1 MASQLTP
8 TTLGGLEFEQI
19 KESLTNYLKT
29 QSLFDGYNFE
39 GSAMQTVID
48 MLAYN
53 TFYYAYYANMIN
65 AEAFL
70 DSAQKTSS
78 VISLCKPLGFT
89 VPDRTSAKAV
99 VQLSSNTDKTV
110 DAGTLFQARNS
121 DGDIFNFYN
130 LENQNIVNG
139 QSDQFEITEGLQYI
153 EIDAISTFD
162 FTNQKISIAQENF
175 DLNTLKVT
183 ITEITDTGTTETTT
197 WTRLQNIGYTSQIS
211 ENIYFVERT
220 STGFA
225 IIFGGQNSLGR
236 EITTKVK
243 SLKIRYLTSSGSAGN
258 SLSTFTSGEGTVTT
272 ISDSTSGKNAPD
284 LDSIRFV
291 APKWFAS
298 QERAVTVNDY
308 KALLLESGFFINPNE
323 FNVFGG
329 QDLTPPK
336 YGRVF
341 VTSNLLPDDPNVL
354 KIISFLKERSVITV
368 FPEYIAANDV
378 NVFVDF
384 NYRLSNTTPNTLTNK
399 IRITNVLKNV
409 FNENFSKIRK
419 YNVQF
424 SAADFIKYVNS
435 QNIID
440 SDVRNV
446 IFTEEDFKVYFKQT
460 ITPSSNSQDFVF
472 NLNNEIYI
480 DQQTYLDISEN
491 FTSTEHGSD
500 CVLKM
505 YIKGNRDKVYA
516 NKLQLWKKN
525 SSGTDTL
532 LESDVGYFII
542 DKGVISINPG
552 VIKVNTSLTLN
563 IELLRKNVIFGLNNI
578 TSLLVNNVTAY

>member
-89 VPDRTSAKAV
+89 VPDRTSARAIIQV
-99 VQLSSNTDKTV
+99 SSNTDGKI

-130 LENQNIVNG
+130 LDDYDVVNG
-139 QSDQFEITEGLQYI
+139 QSEEFEIVQGDSYI
-153 EIDAISTFD
+153 EIDAASTFD

-175 DLNTLKVT
+175 DLSTLKIT
-183 ITEITDTGTTETTT
+183 ITEVNDAGITETNV
-197 WTRLQNIGYTSQIS
+197 WTKLQNVGYTSQTT
-211 ENIYFVERT
+211 ENIYFIERT
-220 STGFA
+220 STGFS
-225 IIFGGQNSLGR
+225 ILFGSQNSLGR
-236 EITTKVK
+236 EITTKAK
-243 SLKIRYLTSSGSAGN
+243 SIKIRYLTSSGSSAN
-258 SLSTFTSGEGTVTT
+258 SLSLFTSSRGTVTT
-272 ISDSTSGKNAPD
+272 KSDASDGRNAPD
-284 LDSIRFV
+284 LDSVRFV

-308 KALLLESGFFINPNE
+308 KALLLESGFYANQNE

-341 VTSNLLPDDPNVL
+341 VTSDKDTDDPDVL

-368 FPEYIAANDV
+368 FPEYVSSNDI

-384 NYRLSNTTPNTLTNK
+384 SYRLGNSSTNTASNK
-399 IRITNVLKNV
+399 IRVTNYLKSLFSN
-409 FNENFSKIRK
+409 NFSQSKK
-419 YNVQF
+419 YSVEF
-424 SAADFIKYVNS
+424 SSTNFIDYTKLVND
-435 QNIID
+435 N
-440 SDVRNV
+440 DVKNL
-446 IFTEEDFKVYFKQT
+446 ILSAEDFNIYFKQT
-460 ITPSSNSQDFVF
+460 ITPVSNDQGFVF
-472 NLNNEIYI
+472 NLNNEFNLENGVYA
-480 DQQTYLDISEN
+480 DISEP
-491 FTSTEHGSD
+491 FTSSDYGSN
-500 CVLKM
+500 CILKM
-505 YIKGNRDKVYA
+505 YVLTTQQKSNIT
-516 NKLQLWKKN
+516 KLQLWQRTTSGDVLK
-525 SSGTDTL
+525 SSD
-532 LESDVGYFII
+532 DGYFIAT
-542 DKGVISINPG
+542 KGVLSINPNIIQTG
-552 VIKVNTSLTLN
+552 TSATLVIDF
-563 IELLRKNVIFGLNNI
+563 LRKNVIFDLNNKTTLLANNI
-578 TSLLVNNVTAY
+578 TAL

>member
-29 QSLFDGYNFE
+29 QSIFDGYNFE

-78 VISLCKPLGFT
+78 IISLCKPLGFT
-89 VPDRTSAKAV
+89 VPDRTSAKATIQV
-99 VQLSSNTDKTV
+99 SSNTDGKI

-130 LENQNIVNG
+130 LEDNDVVNG
-139 QSDQFEITEGLQYI
+139 QSDEFEIVQGDSYI
-153 EIDAISTFD
+153 QIDAISTFD

-175 DLNTLKVT
+175 DLNTLKIT
-183 ITEITDTGTTETTT
+183 ITEVNDSGITETNV
-197 WTRLQNIGYTSQIS
+197 WTKLQNIGYTSQTT

-220 STGFA
+220 STGFS
-225 IIFGGQNSLGR
+225 ILFGSQNSLGR

-243 SLKIRYLTSSGSAGN
+243 SIKIRYLTSSGSSAN
-258 SLSTFTSGEGTVTT
+258 SLSLFTSSRGIITT
-272 ISDSTSGKNAPD
+272 KSDASGGRNAPD
-284 LDSIRFV
+284 LDSVRFV

-308 KALLLESGFFINPNE
+308 KALLLESGFYANQNE

-341 VTSNLLPDDPNVL
+341 VTSDKEPDDPDVL

-368 FPEYIAANDV
+368 FPEYLSSNEV

-384 NYRLSNTTPNTLTNK
+384 SYRLGNSSTNTSSNK
-399 IRITNVLKNV
+399 IRVTNYLKTLFLN
-409 FNENFSKIRK
+409 NFSQNKK
-419 YNVQF
+419 YSVEF
-424 SAADFIKYVNS
+424 SSANFIDYTKLVEDN
-435 QNIID
+435 
-440 SDVRNV
+440 DVKNL
-446 IFTEEDFKVYFKQT
+446 ILTAEDFNIYFKQI
-460 ITPSSNSQDFVF
+460 ITPVSDDQGFIF
-472 NLNNEIYI
+472 NLNNEF
-480 DQQTYLDISEN
+480 YLDTGVYADVSEP
-491 FTSTEHGSD
+491 FTSTDYGSN

-505 YIKGNRDKVYA
+505 YVLTTQQKSNIV
-516 NKLQLWKKN
+516 KLQLWQRTT
-525 SSGTDTL
+525 SGDVL
-532 LESDVGYFII
+532 KSSDVGYFIASR
-542 DKGVISINPG
+542 GVLSINPKIVKTG
-552 VIKVNTSLTLN
+552 TSATLT
-563 IELLRKNVIFGLNNI
+563 IDFLRKNVVFDLNNK
-578 TSLLVNNVTAY
+578 TTLLINNVTAL

>member
-89 VPDRTSAKAV
+89 VPDRTSARAIIQV
-99 VQLSSNTDKTV
+99 SSNTDGKI

-130 LENQNIVNG
+130 LDDYDVVNG
-139 QSDQFEITEGLQYI
+139 QSEEFEIVQGDSYI
-153 EIDAISTFD
+153 EIDAASTFD

-175 DLNTLKVT
+175 DLSTLKIT
-183 ITEITDTGTTETTT
+183 ITEVNDAGITETNV
-197 WTRLQNIGYTSQIS
+197 WTKLQNVGYTSQTT
-211 ENIYFVERT
+211 ENIYFIERT
-220 STGFA
+220 STGFS
-225 IIFGGQNSLGR
+225 ILFGSQNSLGR
-236 EITTKVK
+236 EITTKAK
-243 SLKIRYLTSSGSAGN
+243 SIKIRYLTSSGSSAN
-258 SLSTFTSGEGTVTT
+258 SLSLFTSSRGTVTT
-272 ISDSTSGKNAPD
+272 KSDASDGRNAPD
-284 LDSIRFV
+284 LDSVRFV

-308 KALLLESGFFINPNE
+308 KALLLESGFYANQNE

-341 VTSNLLPDDPNVL
+341 VTSDKDTDDPDVL

-368 FPEYIAANDV
+368 FPEYVSSNDI

-384 NYRLSNTTPNTLTNK
+384 SYRLGNSSTNTASNK
-399 IRITNVLKNV
+399 IRVTNYLKSLFSN
-409 FNENFSKIRK
+409 NFSQSKK
-419 YNVQF
+419 YSVEF
-424 SAADFIKYVNS
+424 SSTNFIDYTKLVND
-435 QNIID
+435 N
-440 SDVRNV
+440 DVKNL
-446 IFTEEDFKVYFKQT
+446 ILSAEDFNIYFKQT
-460 ITPSSNSQDFVF
+460 ITPVSNDQGFVF
-472 NLNNEIYI
+472 NLNNEFNLENGVYA
-480 DQQTYLDISEN
+480 DISEP
-491 FTSTEHGSD
+491 FTSSDYGSN
-500 CVLKM
+500 CILKM
-505 YIKGNRDKVYA
+505 YVSTTQQKSNIT
-516 NKLQLWKKN
+516 KLQLWQRTT
-525 SSGTDTL
+525 SGDVL
-532 LESDVGYFII
+532 KSSDVGYFIAT
-542 DKGVISINPG
+542 KGVLSINPNIIQTG
-552 VIKVNTSLTLN
+552 TSATLVIDF
-563 IELLRKNVIFGLNNI
+563 LRKNVIFDLNNKTTLLANNI
-578 TSLLVNNVTAY
+578 TAL

>member
-89 VPDRTSAKAV
+89 VPDRTSARAIIQV
-99 VQLSSNTDKTV
+99 SSNTDGKI

-130 LENQNIVNG
+130 LDDYDVVNG
-139 QSDQFEITEGLQYI
+139 QSEEFEIVQGDSYI
-153 EIDAISTFD
+153 EIDATSTFD

-175 DLNTLKVT
+175 DLSTLKIT
-183 ITEITDTGTTETTT
+183 ITEVNDAGITETNV
-197 WTRLQNIGYTSQIS
+197 WTKLQNVGYTSQTT
-211 ENIYFVERT
+211 ENIYFIERT
-220 STGFA
+220 STGFS
-225 IIFGGQNSLGR
+225 ILFGSQNSLGR
-236 EITTKVK
+236 EITTKAK
-243 SLKIRYLTSSGSAGN
+243 SIKIRYLTSSGSSAN
-258 SLSTFTSGEGTVTT
+258 SLSLFTSSRGTVTT
-272 ISDSTSGKNAPD
+272 KSDASDGRNAPD
-284 LDSIRFV
+284 LDSVRFV

-308 KALLLESGFFINPNE
+308 KALLLESGFYANQNE

-341 VTSNLLPDDPNVL
+341 VTSDKDTDDPDVL

-368 FPEYIAANDV
+368 FPEYVSSNDI

-384 NYRLSNTTPNTLTNK
+384 SYRLGNSSTNTASNK
-399 IRITNVLKNV
+399 IRVTNYLKSLFSN
-409 FNENFSKIRK
+409 NFSQSKK
-419 YNVQF
+419 YSVEF
-424 SAADFIKYVNS
+424 SSTNFIDYTKLVND
-435 QNIID
+435 N
-440 SDVRNV
+440 DVKNL
-446 IFTEEDFKVYFKQT
+446 ILSAEDFNIYFKQT
-460 ITPSSNSQDFVF
+460 ITPVSNDQGFVF
-472 NLNNEIYI
+472 NLNNEFNLENGVYA
-480 DQQTYLDISEN
+480 DISEP
-491 FTSTEHGSD
+491 FTSSDYGSN
-500 CVLKM
+500 CILKM
-505 YIKGNRDKVYA
+505 YVLTTQQKSNIT
-516 NKLQLWKKN
+516 KLQLWQRTT
-525 SSGTDTL
+525 SGDVL
-532 LESDVGYFII
+532 KSSDVGYFIAT
-542 DKGVISINPG
+542 KGVLSINPNIIKTG
-552 VIKVNTSLTLN
+552 TSATLVIDF
-563 IELLRKNVIFGLNNI
+563 LRKNVIFDLNNKTTLLANNI
-578 TSLLVNNVTAY
+578 TAL

>member
-89 VPDRTSAKAV
+89 VPDRTSARAIIQV
-99 VQLSSNTDKTV
+99 SSNTDGKI

-130 LENQNIVNG
+130 LDDYDVVNG
-139 QSDQFEITEGLQYI
+139 QSEEFEIVQGDSYI
-153 EIDAISTFD
+153 EIDAASTFD

-175 DLNTLKVT
+175 DLSTLKIT
-183 ITEITDTGTTETTT
+183 ITEVNDAGITETNV
-197 WTRLQNIGYTSQIS
+197 WTKLQNVGYTSQTT
-211 ENIYFVERT
+211 ENIYFIERT
-220 STGFA
+220 STGFS
-225 IIFGGQNSLGR
+225 ILFGSQNSLGR
-236 EITTKVK
+236 EITTKAK
-243 SLKIRYLTSSGSAGN
+243 SIKIRYLTSSGSSAN
-258 SLSTFTSGEGTVTT
+258 SLSLFTSSRGTVTT
-272 ISDSTSGKNAPD
+272 KSDASDGRNAPD
-284 LDSIRFV
+284 LDSVRFV

-308 KALLLESGFFINPNE
+308 KALLLESGFYANQNE

-341 VTSNLLPDDPNVL
+341 VTSDKDTDDPDVL

-368 FPEYIAANDV
+368 FPEYVSSNDI

-384 NYRLSNTTPNTLTNK
+384 SYRL
-399 IRITNVLKNV
+399 
-409 FNENFSKIRK
+409 
-419 YNVQF
+419 
-424 SAADFIKYVNS
+424 
-435 QNIID
+435 
-440 SDVRNV
+440 
-446 IFTEEDFKVYFKQT
+446 
-460 ITPSSNSQDFVF
+460 
-472 NLNNEIYI
+472 
-480 DQQTYLDISEN
+480 
-491 FTSTEHGSD
+491 G
-500 CVLKM
+500 
-505 YIKGNRDKVYA
+505 
-516 NKLQLWKKN
+516 N
-525 SSGTDTL
+525 SST
-532 LESDVGYFII
+532 
-542 DKGVISINPG
+542 
-552 VIKVNTSLTLN
+552 N
-563 IELLRKNVIFGLNNI
+563 IFRLIG
-578 TSLLVNNVTAY
+578 LVNQEHLFSCLY

>member
-89 VPDRTSAKAV
+89 VPDRTSARAIIQV
-99 VQLSSNTDKTV
+99 SSNTDGKI

-130 LENQNIVNG
+130 LDDYDVVSG
-139 QSDQFEITEGLQYI
+139 QSEEFEIVQGDSYI
-153 EIDAISTFD
+153 EIDAASTFD

-175 DLNTLKVT
+175 DLSTLKIT
-183 ITEITDTGTTETTT
+183 ITEVNDAGITETNV
-197 WTRLQNIGYTSQIS
+197 WTKLQNVGYTSQTT
-211 ENIYFVERT
+211 ENIYFIERT
-220 STGFA
+220 STGFS
-225 IIFGGQNSLGR
+225 ILFGSQNSLGR

-243 SLKIRYLTSSGSAGN
+243 SIKIRYLTSSGSSAN
-258 SLSTFTSGEGTVTT
+258 SLSLFTSSRGTVTT
-272 ISDSTSGKNAPD
+272 KSDASDGRNAPD
-284 LDSIRFV
+284 LDSVRFV

-308 KALLLESGFFINPNE
+308 KALLLESGFYANQNE

-341 VTSNLLPDDPNVL
+341 VTSDKDPDDPDIL

-368 FPEYIAANDV
+368 FPEYVSSNDI

-384 NYRLSNTTPNTLTNK
+384 SYRLGNSSTNTASNK
-399 IRITNVLKNV
+399 IRVTNYLKSLFSN
-409 FNENFSKIRK
+409 NFSESKK
-419 YNVQF
+419 YSVEF
-424 SAADFIKYVNS
+424 SSTNFIDYTKLVND
-435 QNIID
+435 N
-440 SDVRNV
+440 DVKNL
-446 IFTEEDFKVYFKQT
+446 ILSAEDFNIYFKQT
-460 ITPSSNSQDFVF
+460 ITPVSNDQGFVF
-472 NLNNEIYI
+472 NLNNEFNLENGVYA
-480 DQQTYLDISEN
+480 DISEP
-491 FTSTEHGSD
+491 FTSSDYGSN
-500 CVLKM
+500 CILKM
-505 YIKGNRDKVYA
+505 YVLTTQQKSNIT
-516 NKLQLWKKN
+516 KLQLWQRTT
-525 SSGTDTL
+525 SGDVL
-532 LESDVGYFII
+532 KSSDVGYFIAT
-542 DKGVISINPG
+542 KGVLSINPNIIKTG
-552 VIKVNTSLTLN
+552 TSATLVIDF
-563 IELLRKNVIFGLNNI
+563 LRKNVIFDLNNKTTLLANNI
-578 TSLLVNNVTAY
+578 TAL

>member
-89 VPDRTSAKAV
+89 VPDRTSARAIIQV
-99 VQLSSNTDKTV
+99 SSNTDGKI

-130 LENQNIVNG
+130 LDDYDVVNG
-139 QSDQFEITEGLQYI
+139 QSEEFEIVQGDSYI
-153 EIDAISTFD
+153 EIDAASTFD

-175 DLNTLKVT
+175 DLSTLKIT
-183 ITEITDTGTTETTT
+183 ITEVNDAGITETNV
-197 WTRLQNIGYTSQIS
+197 WTKLQNVGYTSQTT
-211 ENIYFVERT
+211 ENIYFIERT
-220 STGFA
+220 STGFS
-225 IIFGGQNSLGR
+225 ILFGSQNSLGR
-236 EITTKVK
+236 EITTKAK
-243 SLKIRYLTSSGSAGN
+243 SIKIRYLTSSGSSAN
-258 SLSTFTSGEGTVTT
+258 SLSLFTSSRGTVTT
-272 ISDSTSGKNAPD
+272 KSDASDGRNAPD
-284 LDSIRFV
+284 LDSVRFV

-308 KALLLESGFFINPNE
+308 KALLLESGFYANQNE

-341 VTSNLLPDDPNVL
+341 VTSDKDTDDPDVL

-368 FPEYIAANDV
+368 FPEYVSSNDI

-384 NYRLSNTTPNTLTNK
+384 SYRLGNSSTNTASNK
-399 IRITNVLKNV
+399 IRVTNYLKSLFSN
-409 FNENFSKIRK
+409 NFSQSKK
-419 YNVQF
+419 YSVEF
-424 SAADFIKYVNS
+424 SSTNFIDYTKLVND
-435 QNIID
+435 N
-440 SDVRNV
+440 DVKNL
-446 IFTEEDFKVYFKQT
+446 ILSAEDFNIYFKQT
-460 ITPSSNSQDFVF
+460 ITPVSNDQGFVF
-472 NLNNEIYI
+472 NLNNEFNLENGVYA
-480 DQQTYLDISEN
+480 DISEP
-491 FTSTEHGSD
+491 FTSSDYGSN
-500 CVLKM
+500 CILKM
-505 YIKGNRDKVYA
+505 YVLTTQQKSNIT
-516 NKLQLWKKN
+516 KLQLWQRTT
-525 SSGTDTL
+525 SGDVL
-532 LESDVGYFII
+532 KSSDVGYFIAT
-542 DKGVISINPG
+542 KGVLSINPNIIQTG
-552 VIKVNTSLTLN
+552 TSATLVIDF
-563 IELLRKNVIFGLNNI
+563 LRKNVIFDLNNKTTLLANNI
-578 TSLLVNNVTAY
+578 TAL

>member
-89 VPDRTSAKAV
+89 VPDRTSARAII
-99 VQLSSNTDKTV
+99 QISSNTDGKI

-130 LENQNIVNG
+130 LDDYDVVNG
-139 QSDQFEITEGLQYI
+139 QSEEFEIVQGDSYI
-153 EIDAISTFD
+153 EIDAASTFD

-175 DLNTLKVT
+175 DLSTLKIT
-183 ITEITDTGTTETTT
+183 ITEVNDAGITETNV
-197 WTRLQNIGYTSQIS
+197 WTKLQNVGYTSQTT
-211 ENIYFVERT
+211 ENIYFIERT
-220 STGFA
+220 STGFS
-225 IIFGGQNSLGR
+225 ILFGSQNSLGR
-236 EITTKVK
+236 EITTKAK
-243 SLKIRYLTSSGSAGN
+243 SIKIRYLTSSGSSAN
-258 SLSTFTSGEGTVTT
+258 SLSLFTSSRGTVTT
-272 ISDSTSGKNAPD
+272 KSDASDGRNAPD
-284 LDSIRFV
+284 LDSVRFV

-308 KALLLESGFFINPNE
+308 KALLLESGFYANQNE

-341 VTSNLLPDDPNVL
+341 VTSDKDTDDPDVL

-368 FPEYIAANDV
+368 FPEYVSSNDI

-384 NYRLSNTTPNTLTNK
+384 SYRLGNSSTNTASNK
-399 IRITNVLKNV
+399 IRVTNYLKSLFSN
-409 FNENFSKIRK
+409 NFSQSKK
-419 YNVQF
+419 YSVEF
-424 SAADFIKYVNS
+424 SSTNFIDYTKLVND
-435 QNIID
+435 N
-440 SDVRNV
+440 DVKNL
-446 IFTEEDFKVYFKQT
+446 ILSAEDFNIYFKQT
-460 ITPSSNSQDFVF
+460 ITPVSNDQGFVF
-472 NLNNEIYI
+472 NLNNEFNLENGVYA
-480 DQQTYLDISEN
+480 DISEP
-491 FTSTEHGSD
+491 FTSSDYGSN
-500 CVLKM
+500 CILKM
-505 YIKGNRDKVYA
+505 YVSTTQQKSNIT
-516 NKLQLWKKN
+516 KLQLWQRTT
-525 SSGTDTL
+525 SGDVL
-532 LESDVGYFII
+532 KSSDVGYFIAT
-542 DKGVISINPG
+542 KGVLSINPNIIQTG
-552 VIKVNTSLTLN
+552 TSATLVIDF
-563 IELLRKNVIFGLNNI
+563 LRKNVIFDLNNKTTLLANNI
-578 TSLLVNNVTAY
+578 TAL

>member
-89 VPDRTSAKAV
+89 VPDRTSARAIIQV
-99 VQLSSNTDKTV
+99 SSNTDGKI

-130 LENQNIVNG
+130 LDDYDVVNG
-139 QSDQFEITEGLQYI
+139 QSEEFEIVQGDSYI
-153 EIDAISTFD
+153 EIDATSTFD

-175 DLNTLKVT
+175 DLSTLKIT
-183 ITEITDTGTTETTT
+183 ITEVNDAGITETNV
-197 WTRLQNIGYTSQIS
+197 WTKLQNVGYTSQTT
-211 ENIYFVERT
+211 ENIYFIERT
-220 STGFA
+220 STGFS
-225 IIFGGQNSLGR
+225 ILFGSQNSLGR
-236 EITTKVK
+236 EITTKAK
-243 SLKIRYLTSSGSAGN
+243 SIKIRYLTSSGSSAN
-258 SLSTFTSGEGTVTT
+258 SLSLFTSSRGTVTT
-272 ISDSTSGKNAPD
+272 KSDASDGRNAPD
-284 LDSIRFV
+284 LDSVRFV

-308 KALLLESGFFINPNE
+308 KALLLESGFYANQNE

-341 VTSNLLPDDPNVL
+341 VTSDKDTDDPDVL

-368 FPEYIAANDV
+368 FPEYVSSNDI

-384 NYRLSNTTPNTLTNK
+384 SYRLGNSSTNTASNK
-399 IRITNVLKNV
+399 IRVTNYLKSLFSN
-409 FNENFSKIRK
+409 NFSQSKK
-419 YNVQF
+419 YSVEF
-424 SAADFIKYVNS
+424 SSTNFIDYTKLVND
-435 QNIID
+435 N
-440 SDVRNV
+440 DVKNL
-446 IFTEEDFKVYFKQT
+446 ILSAEDFNIYFKQT
-460 ITPSSNSQDFVF
+460 ITPVSNDQGFVF
-472 NLNNEIYI
+472 NLNNEFNLENGVYA
-480 DQQTYLDISEN
+480 DISEP
-491 FTSTEHGSD
+491 FTSSDYGSN
-500 CVLKM
+500 CILKM
-505 YIKGNRDKVYA
+505 YVLTTQQKSNIT
-516 NKLQLWKKN
+516 KLQLWQRTT
-525 SSGTDTL
+525 SGDVL
-532 LESDVGYFII
+532 KSSDVGYFIAT
-542 DKGVISINPG
+542 KGVLSINPNIIQTG
-552 VIKVNTSLTLN
+552 TSATLVIDF
-563 IELLRKNVIFGLNNI
+563 LRKNVIFDLNNKTTLLANNI
-578 TSLLVNNVTAY
+578 TAL

>member
-29 QSLFDGYNFE
+29 QSIFDGYNFE

-78 VISLCKPLGFT
+78 IISLCKPLGFT
-89 VPDRTSAKAV
+89 VPDRTSAKAIIQV
-99 VQLSSNTDKTV
+99 SSNTDGKI

-130 LENQNIVNG
+130 LEDNDVVNG
-139 QSDQFEITEGLQYI
+139 QSDEFEIVQGDSYL

-175 DLNTLKVT
+175 DLSTLKIT
-183 ITEITDTGTTETTT
+183 ITEVNDFGITESNV
-197 WTRLQNIGYTSQIS
+197 WTKLQNVGYTSQTS

-220 STGFA
+220 STGFS
-225 IIFGGQNSLGR
+225 ILFGSQNSLGR

-243 SLKIRYLTSSGSAGN
+243 SIKIRYLTSSGSSAN
-258 SLSTFTSGEGTVTT
+258 SLSLFISSRGTITTKSDASGGR
-272 ISDSTSGKNAPD
+272 NAPD
-284 LDSIRFV
+284 LDSVRFV

-308 KALLLESGFFINPNE
+308 KALLLESGFYTNQNE

-329 QDLTPPK
+329 QDLSPPK

-341 VTSNLLPDDPNVL
+341 VTSDKEPDDPDVL
-354 KIISFLKERSVITV
+354 KIISFLKERSVITI
-368 FPEYIAANDV
+368 FPEYLSSNDI
-378 NVFVDF
+378 NIFVDF
-384 NYRLSNTTPNTLTNK
+384 SYRLGNSSVNNSSNK
-399 IRITNVLKNV
+399 IRVTNYLKSLFLN
-409 FNENFSKIRK
+409 NFSQNKK
-419 YNVQF
+419 YNVEF
-424 SAADFIKYVNS
+424 SSTNFIDYIKLVE
-435 QNIID
+435 D
-440 SDVRNV
+440 PDVKNL
-446 IFTEEDFKVYFKQT
+446 ILTSEDFNIYFKQI
-460 ITPSSNSQDFVF
+460 ITSVSDNQGFVF
-472 NLNNEIYI
+472 NLNNEF
-480 DQQTYLDISEN
+480 DISPGEYLTISEPFISSGN
-491 FTSTEHGSD
+491 ES

-505 YIKGNRDKVYA
+505 YIQNTQQKSKI
-516 NKLQLWKKN
+516 NKLQLWN
-525 SSGTDTL
+525 NETGQLID
-532 LESDVGYFII
+532 DNVGYFIVS
-542 DKGVISINPG
+542 KGVLSINPD
-552 VIKVNTSLTLN
+552 VLMLNTSATLIIN
-563 IELLRKNVIFGLNNI
+563 FLRKNVVFDLNNKS
-578 TSLLVNNVTAY
+578 TLSVNNVTAL

>member
-19 KESLTNYLKT
+19 KESLTNYLRT
-29 QSLFDGYNFE
+29 QSIFDGYNFE
-39 GSAMQTVID
+39 GSALQTVID

-78 VISLCKPLGFT
+78 MISLCKPLGFT

-99 VQLSSNTDKTV
+99 IQVSGADGKIN
-110 DAGTLFQARNS
+110 AGTLFQARNS

-130 LENQNIVNG
+130 LEDQDIVNG
-139 QSDQFEITEGLQYI
+139 QSEQFEITQGDTYREI
-153 EIDAISTFD
+153 EAIGSFD
-162 FTNQKISIAQENF
+162 FTNQKISFAVENF
-175 DLNTLKVT
+175 DLSTIRVT
-183 ITEITDTGTTETTT
+183 VTEILPTLVTETTV
-197 WTRLQNIGYTSQIS
+197 WTKVQNVGYVSQTT

-220 STGFA
+220 TTGFA
-225 IIFGGQNSLGR
+225 ILFGSQNSLGK
-236 EITTKVK
+236 EITAKMK
-243 SLKIRYLTSSGSAGN
+243 SMKIRYLTSSGSEAN
-258 SLSTFTSGEGTVTT
+258 SLSSFTSSRGTITT
-272 ISDSTSGKNAPD
+272 ITDASGGKNAPD

-308 KALLLESGFFINPNE
+308 KALLLESSFFTNPND

-354 KIISFLKERSVITV
+354 KIISFLKERSIITI
-368 FPEYIAANDV
+368 FPEYLASNDI

-384 NYRLSNTTPNTLTNK
+384 NYRLGNTTPNTATNK
-399 IRITNVLKNV
+399 IKITNFLKNI
-409 FNENFSKIRK
+409 FTEKFSKVRK

-424 SAADFIKYVNS
+424 SAADFISYINS
-435 QNIID
+435 ENIID

-446 IFTEEDFKVYFKQT
+446 IFTEEDFKIYFKQT
-460 ITPSSNSQDFVF
+460 ISSASDSQDFVF

-480 DQQTYLDISEN
+480 EQQTYLDISET
-491 FTSTEHGSD
+491 FTSTKHGPN

-505 YIKGNRDKVYA
+505 YINSNRDKDYLV
-516 NKLQLWKKN
+516 KLQLWKKN
-525 SSGTDTL
+525 SSGGDTL

-542 DKGVISINPG
+542 NKGVIAVNPG
-552 VIKVNTSLTLN
+552 VIKTGTSLTLN

-578 TSLLVNNVTAY
+578 TSLLVNNVIAY

>member
-89 VPDRTSAKAV
+89 VPDRTSARAII
-99 VQLSSNTDKTV
+99 QISSNTDGKI

-130 LENQNIVNG
+130 LDDYDVVNG
-139 QSDQFEITEGLQYI
+139 QSEEFEIVQGDSYI
-153 EIDAISTFD
+153 EIDAASTFD

-175 DLNTLKVT
+175 DLSTLKIT
-183 ITEITDTGTTETTT
+183 ITEVNDAGITETNV
-197 WTRLQNIGYTSQIS
+197 WTKLQNVGYTSQTT
-211 ENIYFVERT
+211 ENIYFIERT
-220 STGFA
+220 STGFS
-225 IIFGGQNSLGR
+225 ILFGSQNSLGR
-236 EITTKVK
+236 EITTKAK
-243 SLKIRYLTSSGSAGN
+243 SIKIRYLTSSGSSAN
-258 SLSTFTSGEGTVTT
+258 SLSLFTSSRGTVTT
-272 ISDSTSGKNAPD
+272 KSDASDGRNAPD
-284 LDSIRFV
+284 LDSVRFV

-308 KALLLESGFFINPNE
+308 KALLLESGFYANQNE

-341 VTSNLLPDDPNVL
+341 VTSDKDTDDPDVL

-368 FPEYIAANDV
+368 FPEYVSSNDI

-384 NYRLSNTTPNTLTNK
+384 SYRLGNSSTNTASNK
-399 IRITNVLKNV
+399 IRVTNYLKSLFSN
-409 FNENFSKIRK
+409 NFSQSKK
-419 YNVQF
+419 YSVEF
-424 SAADFIKYVNS
+424 SSTNFIDYTKLVND
-435 QNIID
+435 N
-440 SDVRNV
+440 DVKNL
-446 IFTEEDFKVYFKQT
+446 ILSAEDFNIYFKQT
-460 ITPSSNSQDFVF
+460 ITPVSNDQGFVF
-472 NLNNEIYI
+472 NLNNEFNLENGVYA
-480 DQQTYLDISEN
+480 DISEP
-491 FTSTEHGSD
+491 FTSSDYGSN
-500 CVLKM
+500 CILKM
-505 YIKGNRDKVYA
+505 YVLTTQQKSNIT
-516 NKLQLWKKN
+516 KLQLWQRTT
-525 SSGTDTL
+525 SGDVL
-532 LESDVGYFII
+532 KSSDVGYFIAT
-542 DKGVISINPG
+542 KGVLSINPNIIQTG
-552 VIKVNTSLTLN
+552 TSATLVIDF
-563 IELLRKNVIFGLNNI
+563 LRKNVIFDLNNKTTLLANNI
-578 TSLLVNNVTAY
+578 TAL

>member
-39 GSAMQTVID
+39 GSALQTVID

-89 VPDRTSAKAV
+89 VPDRTSARAIIQV
-99 VQLSSNTDKTV
+99 SSNTDGKI

-130 LENQNIVNG
+130 LDDYDVVNG
-139 QSDQFEITEGLQYI
+139 QSEEFEIVQGDSYI
-153 EIDAISTFD
+153 EIDATSTFD

-175 DLNTLKVT
+175 DLSTLKIT
-183 ITEITDTGTTETTT
+183 ITEVNDAGITETNV
-197 WTRLQNIGYTSQIS
+197 WTKLQNVGYTSQTT
-211 ENIYFVERT
+211 ENIYFIERT
-220 STGFA
+220 STGFS
-225 IIFGGQNSLGR
+225 ILFGSQNSLGR
-236 EITTKVK
+236 EITTKAK
-243 SLKIRYLTSSGSAGN
+243 SIKIRYLTSSGSSAN
-258 SLSTFTSGEGTVTT
+258 SLSLFTSSRGTVTT
-272 ISDSTSGKNAPD
+272 KSDASDGRNAPD
-284 LDSIRFV
+284 LDSVRFV

-308 KALLLESGFFINPNE
+308 KALLLESGFYANQNE

-341 VTSNLLPDDPNVL
+341 VTSDKDTDDPDVL

-368 FPEYIAANDV
+368 FPEYVSSNDI

-384 NYRLSNTTPNTLTNK
+384 SYRLGNSSTNTASNK
-399 IRITNVLKNV
+399 IRITNYLKSLFSN
-409 FNENFSKIRK
+409 NFSQSKK
-419 YNVQF
+419 YSVEF
-424 SAADFIKYVNS
+424 SSTNFIDYTKLVND
-435 QNIID
+435 N
-440 SDVRNV
+440 DVKNL
-446 IFTEEDFKVYFKQT
+446 ILSAEDFNIYFKQT
-460 ITPSSNSQDFVF
+460 ITPVSNDQGFVF
-472 NLNNEIYI
+472 NLNNEFNLENGVYA
-480 DQQTYLDISEN
+480 DISEP
-491 FTSTEHGSD
+491 FTSSDYGSN
-500 CVLKM
+500 CILKM
-505 YIKGNRDKVYA
+505 YVLTTQQKSNIT
-516 NKLQLWKKN
+516 KLQLWQRTT
-525 SSGTDTL
+525 SGDVL
-532 LESDVGYFII
+532 KSSDVGYFIAT
-542 DKGVISINPG
+542 KGVLSINPNIIQTG
-552 VIKVNTSLTLN
+552 TSATLVIDF
-563 IELLRKNVIFGLNNI
+563 LRKNVIFDLNNKTTLLANNI
-578 TSLLVNNVTAY
+578 TAL

>member
-89 VPDRTSAKAV
+89 VPDRTSARAIIQV
-99 VQLSSNTDKTV
+99 SSNTDGKI

-130 LENQNIVNG
+130 LDDYDVVNG
-139 QSDQFEITEGLQYI
+139 QSEEFEIVQGDSYI
-153 EIDAISTFD
+153 EIDAASTFD

-175 DLNTLKVT
+175 DLSTLKIT
-183 ITEITDTGTTETTT
+183 ITEVNDAGITETND
-197 WTRLQNIGYTSQIS
+197 WTKLQNVGYTSQTT
-211 ENIYFVERT
+211 ENIYFIERT
-220 STGFA
+220 STGFS
-225 IIFGGQNSLGR
+225 ILFGSQNSLGR
-236 EITTKVK
+236 EITTKAK
-243 SLKIRYLTSSGSAGN
+243 SIKIRYLTSSGSSAN
-258 SLSTFTSGEGTVTT
+258 SLSLFTSSRGTVTT
-272 ISDSTSGKNAPD
+272 KSDASDGRNAPD
-284 LDSIRFV
+284 LDSVRFV

-308 KALLLESGFFINPNE
+308 KALLLESGFYANQNE

-341 VTSNLLPDDPNVL
+341 VTSDKDTDDPDVL

-368 FPEYIAANDV
+368 FPEYVSSNDI

-384 NYRLSNTTPNTLTNK
+384 SYRLGNSSTNTASNK
-399 IRITNVLKNV
+399 IRVTNYLKSLFSN
-409 FNENFSKIRK
+409 NFSQSKK
-419 YNVQF
+419 YSVEF
-424 SAADFIKYVNS
+424 SSTNFIDYTKLVND
-435 QNIID
+435 N
-440 SDVRNV
+440 DVKNL
-446 IFTEEDFKVYFKQT
+446 ILSAEDFNIYFKQT
-460 ITPSSNSQDFVF
+460 ITPVSNDQGFVF
-472 NLNNEIYI
+472 NLNNEFNLENGVYA
-480 DQQTYLDISEN
+480 DISEP
-491 FTSTEHGSD
+491 FTSSDYGSN
-500 CVLKM
+500 CILKM
-505 YIKGNRDKVYA
+505 YVLTTQQKSNIT
-516 NKLQLWKKN
+516 KLQLWQRTT
-525 SSGTDTL
+525 SGDVL
-532 LESDVGYFII
+532 KSSDVGYFIAT
-542 DKGVISINPG
+542 KGVLSINPNIIQTG
-552 VIKVNTSLTLN
+552 TSATLVIDF
-563 IELLRKNVIFGLNNI
+563 LRKNVIFDLNNKTTLLANNI
-578 TSLLVNNVTAY
+578 TAL